1 MSTEA
6 APELPAQLARGLVDE
21 RVPDLLLIDELLA
34 PGERALRDR
43 LRKFSDNEV
52 TPAIN
57 AYWERAEPAEPLMR
71 RLSELGIMGGRID
84 SHGCPGW
91 SATAVGLTF
100 MELERG
106 DGSVN
111 AFQGIHSGLAMNAIA
126 LLGSDAQRDRWLPQ
140 MRTLDAIGAFAM
152 TEPAHGSDVAGLET
166 RARRTAEGW
175 TIDGRKRWIGN
186 AHMADVIVVWARDDD
201 DHVGAFLVEGGT
213 PGLRTAVIEGKTAK
227 RAIWQSDV
235 WLEEVMLPADA
246 RLARAR
252 TFRDAT
258 ELLTIGRH
266 NVAWEAIGNAL
277 ACYEIALAYSRR
289 RTQFGRPLAS
299 FQLVQER
306 LAHMAVEIAGMQ
318 LLALRISQLLDEGRL
333 SAAAASIA
341 KRNNA
346 AKARTICSDARDL
359 LGGNGI
365 LHDFHVARHLA
376 DAEAVYSYEGT
387 DAVQALI
394 IGRALTGLNAF
405 A

>member
-1 MSTEA
+1 
-6 APELPAQLARGLVDE
+6 
-21 RVPDLLLIDELLA
+21 
-34 PGERALRDR
+34 
-43 LRKFSDNEV
+43 
-52 TPAIN
+52 
-57 AYWERAEPAEPLMR
+57 
-71 RLSELGIMGGRID
+71 
-84 SHGCPGW
+84 
-91 SATAVGLTF
+91 
-100 MELERG
+100 
-106 DGSVN
+106 
-111 AFQGIHSGLAMNAIA
+111 
-126 LLGSDAQRDRWLPQ
+126 
-140 MRTLDAIGAFAM
+140 
-152 TEPAHGSDVAGLET
+152 
-166 RARRTAEGW
+166 
-175 TIDGRKRWIGN
+175 
-186 AHMADVIVVWARDDD
+186 MADVIVVWARDDD